1 MDSSK
6 NCDKVELYLACRNLK
21 NLDALSKSDPQIR
34 LYIKKQG
41 KWDFIGKTETRMN
54 NLNPNFRTTF
64 TLDFIFEVQQILK
77 FEVVDFDD
85 STSSELI
92 GMVETT
98 LGAIVGGRNNTV
110 TLDLTPKGVKGTK
123 STGKIIIRGE
133 TVAEE
138 ARKVF
143 WQWGAE
149 KLLNMDGYGDKSDPF
164 LRFIKIKEGGDSFQV
179 YDTEVVKDNLNPVWK
194 PFEITDMKLCLDHS
208 QTFKVECWDW
218 EKTGE
223 HEYLGGCEVT
233 FDDIIG
239 GKTTFELANYKKKQ
253 RLGQL
258 RLLDFSIEDEPQR
271 QLPSS
276 NEYEADEKPQKP
288 YQDQT
293 DGDFSL
299 KDLINNQS
307 NSNDIPKP
315 KPTPTEKPHQDPT
328 ADFSLKDLV
337 VDQSQYI
344 PKPKPPVIEKKPVPQ
359 EAPKPTFID
368 YLRSGTTLNT
378 VCAIDFSSSN
388 SADSLH
394 AIHQDGAMNEYQ
406 KAIYCV
412 CQILLNYDYDQQTAV
427 LGFGAITNFPE
438 LKSKTTSDCF
448 PCSGNFEQQQAQGI
462 QGLMDVYAHALQNVE
477 PSGPSRFAPL
487 LKEAMNICEANK
499 QANNGVYTILL
510 IVTSGKVEDMN
521 ATKDLI
527 VKAAAL
533 PLSVIIVGVGNGD
546 FTDMEILD
554 GDQGLTNAKGE
565 KAKRDLVQFVPF
577 REFNDMNSLAQRVLQ
592 EIPNQVVDYMSLIGR
607 KP

>member
-1 MDSSK
+1 
-6 NCDKVELYLACRNLK
+6 
-21 NLDALSKSDPQIR
+21 
-34 LYIKKQG
+34 
-41 KWDFIGKTETRMN
+41 MN

-64 TLDFIFEVQQILK
+64 ILDFIFEVQQILK

-85 STSSELI
+85 SNSSEII

-98 LGAIVGGRNNTV
+98 LGAIVGGRNNTAN
-110 TLDLTPKGVKGTK
+110 LDLTPKGVKGTK

-208 QTFKVECWDW
+208 QAFKIECWDW

-223 HEYLGGCEVT
+223 HEYIGGCDVT

-239 GKTTFELANYKKKQ
+239 GKTTFEMANYKKKQ

-258 RLLDFSIEDEPQR
+258 RLLDFSIEDEPQQQR
-271 QLPSS
+271 PRPASNQHQS
-276 NEYEADEKPQKP
+276 NEKPR
-288 YQDQT
+288 QDQT
-293 DGDFSL
+293 GGDFSL

-307 NSNDIPKP
+307 NSNDNDVVPKP
-315 KPTPTEKPHQDPT
+315 KPVSNEKLRQDQTGGDFSLKDLINNQSNPNDVPKPKPVPHQDQT

-344 PKPKPPVIEKKPVPQ
+344 PKPKPAVIEKKPVPQ

-388 SADSLH
+388 SAESLH
-394 AIHQDGAMNEYQ
+394 TIHQDGAMNEYQ

-427 LGFGAITNFPE
+427 LGFGAITNYPE
-438 LKSKTTSDCF
+438 LKSKTVADCF
-448 PCSGNFEQQQAQGI
+448 PCSGNFEQQQAQGL
-462 QGLMDVYAHALQNVE
+462 QGLMDMYACAVQNVE

-510 IVTSGKVEDMN
+510 IVTSGKVEDIN

-546 FTDMEILD
+546 FGDMEILD
-554 GDQGLTNAKGE
+554 GDGGLSNAKGE

-592 EIPNQVVDYMSLIGR
+592 EVPSQVVDYMSLIGR